1 MLITPMNPE
10 MKGFKG
16 SAPVCCTHTHHKC
29 AHAKSRHI
37 QAHTAAG
44 DDEDE
49 KERQSEGGREGGM
62 LHPPDLY
69 KCECLFYQVFGGD
82 LRGEKQ

>member
-1 MLITPMNPE
+1 MLY
-10 MKGFKG
+10 
-16 SAPVCCTHTHHKC
+16 THTHEC
-29 AHAKSRHI
+29 AHTNTYIS
-37 QAHTAAG
+37 TAG
-44 DDEDE
+44 DDNDE
-49 KERQSEGGREGGM
+49 KERQSEGEREGGM